1 MNRTLRTLTHA
12 ACVFLLVLSASPWAG
27 TQDFTLLNRT
37 GLRVVELY
45 LSPTTTD
52 DWEEDVLGV
61 EVLEDG
67 ESVEVQFSPKER
79 AAAWDLKI
87 IDADGD
93 EVTWTNLRLDRIS
106 KITLR
111 YDKDG
116 NPIADLE

>member
-1 MNRTLRTLTHA
+1 M
-12 ACVFLLVLSASPWAG
+12 FLLVLSASPWAG

-67 ESVEVQFSPKER
+67 ESVEVQFSPRER